1 MPAKAKKDAETKS
14 PETANI
20 IATQPQSRFKEV
32 MIFGIC
38 LIIYTRCLST
48 FSLQNKTLLVLLYY
62 NFFMIY
68 WQLTN
73 KDT

>member
-38 LIIYTRCLST
+38 LIIYTR
-48 FSLQNKTLLVLLYY
+48 Y
-62 NFFMIY
+62 
-68 WQLTN
+68 
-73 KDT
+73 